1 MAKSKKK
8 GVKHQPKW
16 VPPLLTSLM
25 MKIQSLTLQCQEI
38 SHFLL
43 ERYKQRERDCHIL
56 RCKANLCLLFVESS
70 WRSRPLPTWYLLA
83 TLLWCDINKV
93 LCKCE
98 SHVFIVSA
106 ARPLSCLDFRILL
119 GCLCCWHGSHSWW
132 WLAGVLTKSFYL
144 TLQNHWQQHT
154 QLVFNSKRVTA
165 LEALLL
171 RSNCNSIN
179 SPYSKMHLYNSFQHH
194 SEATNKCHLC

>member
-1 MAKSKKK
+1 M
-8 GVKHQPKW
+8 PRNI
-16 VPPLLTSLM
+16 TF
-25 MKIQSLTLQCQEI
+25 
-38 SHFLL
+38 FLL
-43 ERYKQRERDCHIL
+43 ERYKQRERL
-56 RCKANLCLLFVESS
+56 PYFALQSKFVPFVCWVKLEESS
-70 WRSRPLPTWYLLA
+70 SPYLVLVGDT
-83 TLLWCDINKV
+83 TLMCDINKV

-154 QLVFNSKRVTA
+154 QLVFNSKRVTG

>member
-38 SHFLL
+38 SHFFAREIQT
-43 ERYKQRERDCHIL
+43 ERETAIFCAAKQIC
-56 RCKANLCLLFVESS
+56 AFCLLSQAGGVVLSLLGTC
-70 WRSRPLPTWYLLA
+70 WRHYSD
-83 TLLWCDINKV
+83 DINKV

-119 GCLCCWHGSHSWW
+119 GSLCCWHGSHSWW
-132 WLAGVLTKSFYL
+132 WLAGVLTKSFYS

-154 QLVFNSKRVTA
+154 QLVFNSKRVTG